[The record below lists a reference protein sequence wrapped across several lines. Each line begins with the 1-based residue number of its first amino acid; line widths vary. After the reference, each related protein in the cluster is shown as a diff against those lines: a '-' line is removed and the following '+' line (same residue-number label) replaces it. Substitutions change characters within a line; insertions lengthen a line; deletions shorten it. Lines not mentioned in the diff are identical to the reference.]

1 MFKIFDCH
9 CDTITKAMWSQ
20 QNIYKNNLHIDIEK
34 LKTFEK
40 AVQVFAIWLDEKYLS
55 EAYKNTLKTIDFYN
69 SQLEEYKE
77 YISLNINN
85 DDKIGAILSIEGGE
99 AIEGS
104 LEKLRVFYEKGVRLM
119 TLTWNYKN
127 EIGNGALSG
136 FDEGLSDFGK
146 RVIKEMNSLNMIIDV
161 SHLNVNGFWD
171 VYKNTEK
178 PFIATHSNSFSVCSH
193 PRNLNDDQL
202 KAIAEAN
209 SMVGVN
215 LYPVFVDGDKGSLD
229 NIIRHF
235 DYIMNIIGDRNIGI
249 GCDFD
254 GISICPENISDVTE
268 LYVLY
273 NRVKEVWG
281 RELADNIFYNNM
293 FNFFIDKI

>member
-34 LKTFEK
+34 LQSFKK
-40 AVQVFAIWLDEKYLS
+40 AVQIFAIWLDKPYLDS
-55 EAYKNTLKTIDFYN
+55 AYDNTLKAIDFYN
-69 SQLEEYKE
+69 SQLKEYKE
-77 YISLNINN
+77 FISKNIN

-104 LEKLRVFYEKGVRLM
+104 IEKLRNFYEKGVRLM

-127 EIGNGALSG
+127 EIGSGALSG
-136 FDEGLSDFGK
+136 FYEGLTDFGK
-146 RVIKEMNSLNMIIDV
+146 KVVMEMNRLNMIVDV

-171 VYKNTEK
+171 VYNISEK
-178 PFIATHSNSFSVCSH
+178 PFIATHSNSHTVCPH

-202 KAIAEAN
+202 KAIAESN
-209 SMVGVN
+209 SMVGIN
-215 LYPVFVDGDKGSLD
+215 LYPMFVDGDKGRLD

-235 DYIMNIIGDRNIGI
+235 DYVMNIIGDKNIGI

-254 GISICPENISDVTE
+254 GISICPENIDDVTK
-268 LYVLY
+268 LYILY
-273 NRVKEVWG
+273 DRITEIWG
-281 RELADNIFYNNM
+281 GELADNILYNNM
-293 FNFFIDKI
+293 LNFFTDKI

>member
-34 LKTFEK
+34 LKIFEK
-40 AVQVFAIWLDEKYLS
+40 AVQVFAIWLDKKYLDN
-55 EAYKNTLKTIDFYN
+55 AYLNTLKAMDFFN
-69 SQLEEYKE
+69 SQIDEYNE
-77 YISLNINN
+77 FISKNINE
-85 DDKIGAILSIEGGE
+85 DKIGAILSIEGGE

-104 LEKLRVFYEKGVRLM
+104 IEKLREFYEKGVRLM

-136 FDEGLSDFGK
+136 FDEGLTDFGK
-146 RVIKEMNSLNMIIDV
+146 RVIKEMNHLNMIIDV

-171 VYKNTEK
+171 VYKYTEK

-202 KAIAEAN
+202 KAIAETN
-209 SMVGVN
+209 SMVGIN
-215 LYPVFVDGDKGSLD
+215 LYPVFVDGEKGSLD

-235 DYIMNIIGDRNIGI
+235 DYVMNIIGDKNIGI

-254 GISICPENISDVTE
+254 GISVCPEDISDVTK
-268 LYVLY
+268 LNILY
-273 NRVKEVWG
+273 NRITEIWG
-281 RELADNIFYNNM
+281 KELADNIFYNNM
-293 FNFFIDKI
+293 LAFFIDKI